1 MLVRTRLSVMM
12 FLQYF
17 VWGAW
22 WVTLG
27 TYLSNARDL
36 DGDRLFSDAFVGGA
50 YGTASIA
57 AMIAP
62 FFVGMIADRFF
73 STERLLFVLHVV
85 GAVILYFLATLKS
98 PELFYGGLI
107 VYFLTYMPTLSLTN
121 SISFHHLSDP
131 AREFPGVRVLGTIG
145 WIVAGIFVGSLFIA
159 REKWGLHFD
168 RPLGLPFT
176 LQLGNVLGAESK
188 VEPTTIPM
196 LIAAAAQLVLGVFC
210 LALPHTPPSKSAGQ
224 SASDVLGLD
233 ALGLL
238 KQWPF
243 FVFVAGSFLIC
254 IPLQFYY
261 TWTNPFLNELNVA
274 NAAAKQTYG
283 QMSEIFF
290 MLLMPFFFARLG
302 VKWMLLVGMFA
313 WALRYVLFA
322 FGNAGSDMWMLY
334 VGILLH
340 GICYDFFFVTGQ
352 IYVDNKAPTH
362 VRAAA
367 QGFIAFVT
375 LGLGLFVGSIVS
387 GWVVNHYATP
397 GAAIGHDW
405 RSIWLIPAAMAGA
418 VMILFA
424 VLFHERG
431 DGRTKDITMEKATRL
446 PEEAPR

>member
-1 MLVRTRLSVMM
+1 MLTRTRLSVMM

-36 DGDRLFSDAFVGGA
+36 DGTRIFSDAFVGSA

-73 STERLLFVLHVV
+73 STERLLCVLHVV
-85 GAVILYFLATLKS
+85 GAGILYYLATLKS
-98 PELFYGGLI
+98 PELFYGLLI
-107 VYFLTYMPTLSLTN
+107 AYFLTYMPTLALTN
-121 SISFHHLSDP
+121 SISFHHLDDP
-131 AREFPGVRVLGTIG
+131 AREFPGIRVLGTIG
-145 WIVAGIFVGSLFIA
+145 WIVAGILVGSLFVA
-159 REKWGLHFD
+159 REQWGLHFD

-176 LQLGNVLGAESK
+176 FQLGNALGSEFK

-196 LIAAAAQLVLGVFC
+196 LIAAGAQLVLGVFC
-210 LALPHTPPSKSAGQ
+210 LALPHTPPNRSAGQ

-238 KQWPF
+238 TQWSF
-243 FVFVAGSFLIC
+243 LVFVVGSFLIC

-283 QMSEIFF
+283 QMSEIVF

-302 VKWMLLVGMFA
+302 VKWMLLVGMLA
-313 WALRYVLFA
+313 WTARYVLFA
-322 FGNAGSDMWMLY
+322 FGNAGSAMWMLY

-387 GWVVNHYATP
+387 GNVVNHYASP
-397 GAAIGHDW
+397 GQAIAHDW
-405 RSIWLIPAAMAGA
+405 QSIWLIPAAMAGA

-424 VLFHERG
+424 LLFHERG
-431 DGRTKDITMEKATRL
+431 DGSTAEVTMEEATRI